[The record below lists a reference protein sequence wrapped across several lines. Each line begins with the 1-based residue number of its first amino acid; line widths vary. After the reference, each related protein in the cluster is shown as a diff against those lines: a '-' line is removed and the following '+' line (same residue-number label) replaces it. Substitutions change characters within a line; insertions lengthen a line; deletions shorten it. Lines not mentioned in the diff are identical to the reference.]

1 MEACTKQGLSA
12 LVVAIKI
19 GHLDETKLLVAG
31 GADINHPTAE
41 TGMTPL
47 MTAALY
53 VVWDNSPSSMAA
65 PVIRLVVACLTVLAL
80 SVLIDGSPFAFCLN

>member
-1 MEACTKQGLSA
+1 MDMEICTKQGLSA

-31 GADINHPTAE
+31 GADINRATEE

-47 MTAALY
+47 MTAALC
-53 VVWDNSPSSMAA
+53 V
-65 PVIRLVVACLTVLAL
+65 CLFVCL
-80 SVLIDGSPFAFCLN
+80 FARRGVG